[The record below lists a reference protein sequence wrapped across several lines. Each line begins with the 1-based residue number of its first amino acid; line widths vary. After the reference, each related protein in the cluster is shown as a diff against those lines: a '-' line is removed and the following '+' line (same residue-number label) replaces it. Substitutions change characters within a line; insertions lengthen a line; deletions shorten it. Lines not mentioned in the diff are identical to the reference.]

1 MWGAARGV
9 ALPEGILTILTMVMR
24 FSAET
29 PLPKIQSPERSDL
42 RDGWRVSSDRR
53 GRGAHGSCAA
63 PRAAGEIFFS
73 SHHVRIVLPFYYPL
87 LPIYCPSTTR
97 LCPSTTHLL
106 YPSSAATLAAHY
118 LLLTTDFLPT
128 AWDWRRT
135 QRA

>member
-29 PLPKIQSPERSDL
+29 PLPKIQSPQRSDL

-73 SHHVRIVLPFYYPL
+73 SHHVRIL
-87 LPIYCPSTTR
+87 LPIYCSSTA
-97 LCPSTTHLL
+97 HLL
-106 YPSSAATLAAHY
+106 TIYYTRFSATTLAAYY
-118 LLLTTDFLPT
+118 LLLSTDFLPT

>member
-73 SHHVRIVLPFYYPL
+73 SHHVRILLPFCCPSIAHLLTIYYPS
-87 LPIYCPSTTR
+87 LPVYYPSTLPVFR
-97 LCPSTTHLL
+97 GHPCCS
-106 YPSSAATLAAHY
+106 
-118 LLLTTDFLPT
+118 LLTTHY
-128 AWDWRRT
+128 
-135 QRA
+135 